1 MANNDDLTRLDDLS
15 VFLAVCD
22 AGGFRTAAKRL
33 GCSPSTVSEK
43 IAQLEAR
50 LSVPLLVRTTR
61 SVVPTAAGRVLADR
75 LLPVFAETR
84 AALQDAAS
92 SQQEVRGLL
101 RLNVTGAVM
110 VDILPPL
117 LDRFL
122 VAHPGVRVELVV
134 EDRLVDIAAASC
146 DAGIR
151 YGEHLAQDMIAVP
164 IGPAFQSLA
173 LAAAPSYLAVRDALL
188 HPRDLPGHDCIRL
201 RFSSGALVAWTFE
214 RDGETVTVD
223 PRGRLVIGVDAAA
236 AAIELACRGRGVIST
251 FENWLRPFLDTGA
264 LQPLLPDWWI
274 RFEGPRLYFPDRF
287 MPAPLRAFVDLV
299 AEKQSSSLK
308 ASDRALRDVRHP
320 IWIELSVPLLPD
332 PRDRGHVPELP
343 AAATG
348 REPFP
353 SSSRRSVRRSRSSW
367 TRWRIDSRPD
377 DSSRGRA
384 TCVLP
389 PPVYARSRRSRRRTC
404 CL

>member
-1 MANNDDLTRLDDLS
+1 M
-15 VFLAVCD
+15 
-22 AGGFRTAAKRL
+22 
-33 GCSPSTVSEK
+33 
-43 IAQLEAR
+43 
-50 LSVPLLVRTTR
+50 PLLVRTTR
-61 SVVPTAAGRVLADR
+61 SVIPTAAGRVLADR

-92 SQQEVRGLL
+92 SQREVRGLL

-122 VAHPGVRVELVV
+122 VAHPAVRIELVV
-134 EDRLVDIAAASC
+134 EDRLVDIAAAGC

-173 LAAAPSYLAVRDALL
+173 LAAAPSYLAAREAPL

-214 RDGETVTVD
+214 NGGEAVTVD
-223 PRGRLVIGVDAAA
+223 PLGRLVIGVDAAA
-236 AAIELACRGRGVIST
+236 AAIELACRGHGIIST

-264 LQPLLPDWWI
+264 LQPLLPGWWT

-299 AEKQSSSLK
+299 AN
-308 ASDRALRDVRHP
+308 
-320 IWIELSVPLLPD
+320 
-332 PRDRGHVPELP
+332 GH
-343 AAATG
+343 
-348 REPFP
+348 
-353 SSSRRSVRRSRSSW
+353 SRLTESE
-367 TRWRIDSRPD
+367 
-377 DSSRGRA
+377 
-384 TCVLP
+384 
-389 PPVYARSRRSRRRTC
+389 
-404 CL
+404 